1 MSSFVMGLDLGQASD
16 YSALTIVEEQ
26 PGPGDPVLHIRHLH
40 RFALAT
46 SYPRI
51 CEYVAGLLQR
61 EPLFGSTDL
70 VVDATGVGR
79 PVVDLLR
86 RYGCNPI
93 GVTITGG
100 DAVARDENG
109 YRVPKRDLVSI
120 LQVLLQ
126 QERLKSAQLPGVEVL
141 MAELQNFRVSVN
153 AATGHDSYGAGPAGS
168 WRDGEHDDVV
178 LATALAAWFAVAAP
192 TRVGGGWQRFA
203 QAAILGGGVR

>member
-26 PGPGDPVLHIRHLH
+26 PGPGDTKLHIRHLH

-61 EPLFGSTDL
+61 EPLRGNADL
-70 VVDATGVGR
+70 AVDQTGVGA
-79 PVVDLLR
+79 PVADLLR

-93 GVTITGG
+93 PIVIHGG
-100 DAVARDENG
+100 DAVTRDG
-109 YRVPKRDLVSI
+109 TGFHVPKRDLVSC

-178 LATALAAWFAVAAP
+178 LATALACWYAVAAP
-192 TRVGGGWQRFA
+192 SRVGAGWGRFA
-203 QAAILGGGVR
+203 TKAIVEGGVR